1 MTPTGPDQRDCAECK
16 KPIGNRPRI
25 TRATGKVVCEA
36 CYHKPAKGGAL
47 TCLMRRT
54 RR

>member
-36 CYHKPAKGGAL
+36 CYHKPAKGGL
-47 TCLMRRT
+47 
-54 RR
+54 